1 LNRFLLR
8 RFSLINLNVIN
19 KENGDLK
26 DLLLRKKKALIRL
39 MTSILKK
46 KKNLFSYKFSLK
58 NRDYLDFLE
67 DLEEDPKIREN
78 VNIYKG

>member
-1 LNRFLLR
+1 
-8 RFSLINLNVIN
+8 
-19 KENGDLK
+19 
-26 DLLLRKKKALIRL
+26 

>member
-1 LNRFLLR
+1 LLR